1 MKCETKAKRRVT
13 LSICGLGMLDETE
26 LETISGSK
34 QAQADYL
41 APKGLEPYT
50 APPKNDVRTASEAHK
65 ALIVETA
72 KMLDE
77 PPSPDNRTMDNSRPS
92 TKTIEMRHAKTVAE
106 ADAAISQVAKPD
118 KRKITAVSIEI
129 RKAMTNIK
137 DMLREAT
144 GDDTIYR
151 QTLKAYGF
159 ESSKDIP
166 TKEEGR
172 VIYKAMAELLN
183 RVRDEKKLRAE
194 LELSREYHGNDL
206 FMKVLGA
213 NGCES
218 LEDCLSLSSEPLE
231 ALRRDLKQLGGAA

>member
-1 MKCETKAKRRVT
+1 
-13 LSICGLGMLDETE
+13 
-26 LETISGSK
+26 
-34 QAQADYL
+34 
-41 APKGLEPYT
+41 
-50 APPKNDVRTASEAHK
+50 
-65 ALIVETA
+65 
-72 KMLDE
+72 
-77 PPSPDNRTMDNSRPS
+77 
-92 TKTIEMRHAKTVAE
+92 MRHAKTVAE